1 MDRQAEGELG
11 QAVGW
16 LVSATEWRQCL
27 TYGGRTGQVAKH
39 SGLRKEGHNTGR
51 EGNGGETGGN
61 WYLVEGA
68 CLMKIGYKRD
78 KERCGRSVGVVLR
91 I

>member
-1 MDRQAEGELG
+1 MAGFSNRMAIVPCVWGTDR
-11 QAVGW
+11 
-16 LVSATEWRQCL
+16 
-27 TYGGRTGQVAKH
+27 QVAKH

-68 CLMKIGYKRD
+68 CILRIGYKWD
-78 KERCGRSVGVVLR
+78 KERCGISVGVVR
-91 I
+91 KI